1 MQDPD
6 DSVDFK
12 TGYRS
17 VPDKFKDA
25 LERQTEK
32 IRERNRN
39 YVRRNLSYV
48 DGRIIMA
55 TKYALIE
62 LKINKLLELDDP
74 ANIT

>member
-1 MQDPD
+1 M
-6 DSVDFK
+6 
-12 TGYRS
+12 
-17 VPDKFKDA
+17 
-25 LERQTEK
+25 
-32 IRERNRN
+32 
-39 YVRRNLSYV
+39 RRNLSYV